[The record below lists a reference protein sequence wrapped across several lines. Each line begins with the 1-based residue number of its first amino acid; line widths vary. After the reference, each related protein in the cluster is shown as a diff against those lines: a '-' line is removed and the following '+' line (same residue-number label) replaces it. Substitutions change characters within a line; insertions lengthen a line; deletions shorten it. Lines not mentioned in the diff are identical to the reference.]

1 MWILPFISKEIHKEI
16 CHTTVS
22 PGLSSIILLR
32 KKLQRFWKLKKLFF
46 KGNTKYY
53 PVQSADYTVKQK
65 PLPSLPLC
73 ILMDVIGS
81 AVIVIPVLGEL
92 IWAPISALIF
102 WRMFGFSKGFL
113 GGIFSFIEELIPGI
127 DFIPTFTIMWF
138 IQYAK
143 RKKANF
149 SVRPFTR

>member
-1 MWILPFISKEIHKEI
+1 MP
-16 CHTTVS
+16 V
-22 PGLSSIILLR
+22 
-32 KKLQRFWKLKKLFF
+32 QRFDGVLRQYPVAEKTAAFLKLKKLFF

-53 PVQSADYTVKQK
+53 PVKQK
-65 PLPSLPLC
+65 PLPSLPMCL
-73 ILMDVIGS
+73 LMDVIGS

-92 IWAPISALIF
+92 IWAPISALVF
-102 WRMFGFSKGFL
+102 WRMFGFHKGFL

-138 IQYAK
+138 VQYAR
-143 RKKANF
+143 RKKENY